1 MLYSLSHFLMSKLS
15 FDEYLE
21 LSEKTLSSQFH
32 IQSDD
37 SQKQRMLHAAMG
49 LVTESGEVLDIFKKH
64 IFYGK
69 EIDMVNLKEEIG
81 DILRFLAIF
90 FRELDLDIE
99 TSMYDNI
106 EKLRKR
112 YGDLR
117 RALSDYRCEIRC
129 RWS

>member
-1 MLYSLSHFLMSKLS
+1 MSKLS
-15 FDEYLE
+15 FQDYLT

-32 IQSDD
+32 VQADD
-37 SQKQRMLHAAMG
+37 AHKQWMLHAAMG

-81 DILRFLAIF
+81 DILWFLAIF

-112 YGDLR
+112 YGDKFSSEKAINR
-117 RALSDYRCEIRC
+117 DTNNEVSHIQG
-129 RWS
+129 

>member
-1 MLYSLSHFLMSKLS
+1 MSKLP
-15 FDEYLE
+15 FDEYLM

-32 IQSDD
+32 IQPDD
-37 SQKQRMLHAAMG
+37 AQKQRMLHAAMG

-112 YGDLR
+112 YGEKFSSEKAINRDTNNEV
-117 RALSDYRCEIRC
+117 SHIQ
-129 RWS
+129 S

>member
-1 MLYSLSHFLMSKLS
+1 MSKIP
-15 FDEYLE
+15 FDEYLT

-32 IQSDD
+32 IQPDD
-37 SQKQRMLHAAMG
+37 AQKQRILHAAMG
-49 LVTESGEVLDIFKKH
+49 LVTESGEVLDIFKKYV
-64 IFYGK
+64 FYGK
-69 EIDMVNLKEEIG
+69 EIDIVNLKEEIG

-112 YGDLR
+112 YGEKFSSEKAINRDT
-117 RALSDYRCEIRC
+117 SNEVSHIQG
-129 RWS
+129 